1 MAAPEVLGLTE
12 KNTVSDDE
20 GDAPIKKAGVHVVDS
35 LDNMDIEAELD
46 GLLSDLDS
54 LDLNDGGR
62 RPGDAPRVTLDGN
75 LDVMA
80 EPPTPQHEPPVR
92 KLPSDADDAL
102 GAEIEL
108 SDDDFLA
115 ELGFG
120 EADDGEDA
128 VEAVEADLGDRA
140 PLLEKIAEL
149 EQQLAA
155 VDSKYKRSVADFDN
169 MRKRMHREK
178 KDAIQFANDKLVK
191 DLLPVIDNMELALN
205 HTGDTDLEQFAD
217 GVKMVHRLMLQQM
230 AKYGLEPFDSMGETF
245 DPHRH
250 EAMAQ
255 IPSDEAAPGTVI
267 MEAQRGFFLFT
278 RLLRPAL
285 VTVAMENPA
294 AKAKKADA
302 LDGDTEVIGEV
313 PTDEAD
319 VEVVDADAAE
329 EADVEVE
336 AIDAAEDAAADPGD
350 ADPVEGPEDTIE
362 AQIVTD
368 ELDAEDIAELAVEDV
383 EDDSEP
389 AGSETEDAPDAD

>member
-1 MAAPEVLGLTE
+1 
-12 KNTVSDDE
+12 
-20 GDAPIKKAGVHVVDS
+20 
-35 LDNMDIEAELD
+35 MDIEAELD

-285 VTVAMENPA
+285 VTVAM
-294 AKAKKADA
+294 
-302 LDGDTEVIGEV
+302 IGEV